1 MAGPWASATP
11 LHRAERWRDDTDVA
25 LFGRASG
32 QATVSAAMHREQGL
46 SGTAGGRATAGAHL
60 TLFQLIAASS
70 GGATAV
76 SGILGFL
83 KEMLG
88 SSHGQA
94 SVSAQGVLIGQVE
107 PMVAGSAGVSTAF
120 WADLTVTEPWPP
132 RPSGGHQPPVPD
144 QSGARSNDKGG
155 RNIFSPFSTGR
166 TNGEVT

>member
-32 QATVSAAMHREQGL
+32 QATVGAAMHREQGL
-46 SGTAGGRATAGAHL
+46 FGTAGGRATAGAHL
-60 TLFQLIAASS
+60 TLLQSIDASS
-70 GGATAV
+70 AGAAAV

-83 KEMLG
+83 REMLG

-94 SVSAQGVLIGQVE
+94 SVSAQGVLVGQVE
-107 PMVAGSAGVSTAF
+107 PMVAGSAGASTVSAT
-120 WADLTVTEPWPP
+120 LTVTQPWPP
-132 RPSGGHQPPVPD
+132 RPSGGHQPPLPD